1 MHSEQKTL
9 AQEPSL
15 SSPHPGSGKGGIGLG
30 ARTGHLAMAGL
41 LALTPAAAPIVAFA
55 ETPETPP
62 LLRNRER
69 RPHGG

>member
-1 MHSEQKTL
+1 MHSEQKIL

-15 SSPHPGSGKGGIGLG
+15 SSPHPGTGQGGLALT
-30 ARTGHLAMAGL
+30 ARTGRMAMAGL

-62 LLRNRER
+62 LL
-69 RPHGG
+69 